1 MSPKKLIIA
10 LWAVVV
16 AVALAIVFTPSSE
29 GYREYASTQVV
40 PASKVVAPAPV
51 ASSVAPAQA
60 AKDSVASA
68 SPVAAPGISL
78 NGVSALLSAAG
89 PAPVSTSD
97 VRQAQSPQAPV
108 SAPAPVATQVAT
120 TETSKVK
127 PVVGLPASWRTAA
140 TVSPVEIDTYVRQ
153 EAMTTEDA
161 STFRSACNH
170 DHSLK
175 FDGKGQALYACAM
188 KIQVGPDTTPI
199 TSVPSYPLAE
209 TFRLHSRPTASR
221 KIYLDFDGHTT
232 SGTPWNA
239 AWRGGADFTTP
250 PFSRDANP
258 DFSDAERAIVQEAFR
273 RVAEHFAPW
282 NVDVTTED
290 PGVEAL
296 RKSSAGDMNYGIRV
310 VIGPDVNDTGAGGIA
325 YMNSFDDPIDT
336 PCFTFT
342 GTGSD
347 AAYVA
352 GVTSHEVGHTVSLV
366 HQGNLNGTTPV
377 SREYF
382 GGHGA
387 GALSWSPIMGNGL
400 RPVNQWA
407 KGEYQNA
414 SSQQDNLE
422 AIANPASG
430 IPLVA
435 DDHGNT
441 RDTAT
446 FAPGLSATVG
456 GIISSPTD
464 VDIIRINAGR
474 GNLVITPRVSLFA
487 PNLRL
492 QIRVLDSAGTV
503 LGTYVGSG
511 AAGRMA
517 PNPITVAIPA
527 EGMHFIELDG
537 VGNGTGGIT
546 NGTGV
551 TEGYTDYGSIGYYSF
566 TASWAD
572 PVNKPPVANATLT
585 TNTSYNYQT
594 QQGAAVNFN
603 GTLSTDP
610 DGIILRYIWDFKDV
624 YPAGATG
631 ATATHRYK
639 APGTYY
645 PTLTVID
652 DRGASASTTVTVT
665 VTGPNRPATCSLA
678 LIQGSFV
685 RLNSVSDAA
694 SATIR
699 VQDQFGN
706 PVRRALVYVSTYGL
720 VAMNRTALRTDDF
733 GQVVVIT
740 PAFRRGAQ
748 GSVVFAVSKV
758 EAPGRPYVTSTPM
771 PVVTVAPTVTVT
783 RPN

>member
-29 GYREYASTQVV
+29 DYREYASTQVV
-40 PASKVVAPAPV
+40 PAAKVVAPAPV
-51 ASSVAPAQA
+51 AAPVAPAEA

-89 PAPVSTSD
+89 PAPVATSE
-97 VRQAQSPQAPV
+97 VRQAQAPQAPV
-108 SAPAPVATQVAT
+108 ATPVAA
-120 TETSKVK
+120 TETSQVK
-127 PVVGLPASWRTAA
+127 PVEGLPASWRTAA
-140 TVSPVEIDTYVRQ
+140 TVSPAEVDTYVRQ

-161 STFRSACNH
+161 AVFRSACNH

-188 KIQVGPDTTPI
+188 KFQVGPDTTPI

-250 PFSRDANP
+250 PFSRDSNP
-258 DFSDAERAIVQEAFR
+258 EFSDAERAIVQEAFR

-296 RKSSAGDMNYGIRV
+296 RKTSAGDMNYGIRV
-310 VIGPDVNDTGAGGIA
+310 VIGPDVNATGAGGIA
-325 YMNSFDDPIDT
+325 YLHSFDDPIDN

-342 GTGSD
+342 GTGSN
-347 AAYVA
+347 AAYIA

-366 HQGNLNGTTPV
+366 HQGQNPGTG
-377 SREYF
+377 EYF
-382 GGHGA
+382 SGHGT

-414 SSQQDNLE
+414 TSTQDNLD

-430 IPLVA
+430 IPLAA

-492 QIRVLDSAGTV
+492 QVRVLDSAGTV
-503 LGTYVGSG
+503 LGTYVGTG
-511 AAGRMA
+511 AAGNMA
-517 PNPITVAIPA
+517 PRPITVAIPT

-537 VGNGTGGIT
+537 IG

-551 TEGYTDYGSIGYYSF
+551 TEGYTDYGSIGFYSF
-566 TASWAD
+566 TATWAD
-572 PVNKPPVANATLT
+572 PVNRPPVANATLS
-585 TNTSYNYQT
+585 TNLSYNYQT
-594 QQGAAVNFN
+594 QQAAVVNFN
-603 GTLSTDP
+603 GTLSSDP

-645 PTLTVID
+645 PTLTVVD

-685 RLNSVSDAA
+685 RMNSINDAA
-694 SATIR
+694 TATIR

-706 PVRRALVYVSTYGL
+706 PVRRALVYVSTSGL
-720 VAMNRTALRTDDF
+720 VAMRNTAIRTDDL
-733 GQVVVIT
+733 GQVVVNT
-740 PAFRRGAQ
+740 PGFRRGAR
-748 GSVVFAVSKV
+748 GSVVFSVSRV
-758 EAPGRPYVTSTPM
+758 EAPGRPYVTTTAM
-771 PVVTVAPTVTVT
+771 PVVTVAPTVTIT
-783 RPN
+783 R

>member
-1 MSPKKLIIA
+1 
-10 LWAVVV
+10 
-16 AVALAIVFTPSSE
+16 
-29 GYREYASTQVV
+29 
-40 PASKVVAPAPV
+40 
-51 ASSVAPAQA
+51 
-60 AKDSVASA
+60 
-68 SPVAAPGISL
+68 
-78 NGVSALLSAAG
+78 
-89 PAPVSTSD
+89 
-97 VRQAQSPQAPV
+97 
-108 SAPAPVATQVAT
+108 
-120 TETSKVK
+120 
-127 PVVGLPASWRTAA
+127 
-140 TVSPVEIDTYVRQ
+140 
-153 EAMTTEDA
+153 
-161 STFRSACNH
+161 
-170 DHSLK
+170 LK
-175 FDGKGQALYACAM
+175 FDSKGQALYACAM
-188 KIQVGPDTTPI
+188 KFQVGPDTTPM
-199 TSVPSYPLAE
+199 TSVPSYPLTE

-232 SGTPWNA
+232 SGTPWNF

-250 PFSRDANP
+250 PFSRDTNP
-258 DFSDAERAIVQEAFR
+258 AFSNAELAIIQEAFR

-296 RKSSAGDMNYGIRV
+296 RKTSAGDMSYGIRV
-310 VIGPDVNDTGAGGIA
+310 VIGPDVNATGAGGIA
-325 YMNSFDDPIDT
+325 YLHSFDDPIDT

-342 GTGSD
+342 NTGSN
-347 AAYVA
+347 AAYIA

-366 HQGNLNGTTPV
+366 HQGQNPGTG
-377 SREYF
+377 EYF
-382 GGHGA
+382 SGHGT

-414 SSQQDNLE
+414 TSTQDNLD

-430 IPLVA
+430 IPLAA

-456 GIISSPTD
+456 GIIGSPTD
-464 VDIIRINAGR
+464 VDVIRINAGR

-503 LGTYVGSG
+503 LGTYVGTG
-511 AAGRMA
+511 AAGNMA
-517 PNPITVAIPA
+517 PRPITVAIPT

-537 VGNGTGGIT
+537 IG

-551 TEGYTDYGSIGYYSF
+551 TEGYTDYGSIGVYSF
-566 TASWAD
+566 AATWAD
-572 PVNKPPVANATLT
+572 PVNRPPVANATLS
-585 TNTSYNYQT
+585 TNLSYNYQT
-594 QQGAAVNFN
+594 QQAAVVNFN

-624 YPAGATG
+624 YPVGATG

-645 PTLTVID
+645 PTLTVVD

-685 RLNSVSDAA
+685 RMNSINDAA
-694 SATIR
+694 TATIR

-706 PVRRALVYVSTYGL
+706 PVRRALVYVSTSGL
-720 VAMNRTALRTDDF
+720 VAMRNTAIRTDDL
-733 GQVVVIT
+733 GQVVVNT
-740 PAFRRGAQ
+740 PGFRRGAR
-748 GSVVFAVSKV
+748 GSVVFSVSRV
-758 EAPGRPYVTSTPM
+758 EAPGRPYVTTTAM
-771 PVVTVAPTVTVT
+771 PVVTVAPTVTIT
-783 RPN
+783 R